1 VERQFH
7 MSGATASGPQSI
19 DRAATLLVHLL
30 DSEGPTTLA
39 ELTDSADLPKSTA
52 SRLLSALERHGLVH
66 QTGQRGSFEPGPA
79 IMRFAHRG
87 AVERSLVELAEPSL
101 EVLSEESGETVNL
114 AVPSSDG
121 VEHLAQVDALHFLG
135 TGHWVGR
142 RVDYHCTANGKV
154 FLAFGAGELPAGRLP
169 RLTPHTVLDR
179 EQLEAELEQI
189 RADDFATAIDELEVG
204 LSAMAAPVRGPT
216 GDVIAALGLSGPT
229 MRLTPSRISGL
240 RPVLTN
246 EARALSGRLS
256 NAKKEERVA

>member
-1 VERQFH
+1 
-7 MSGATASGPQSI
+7 MTNTATAPQSI

-30 DSEGPTTLA
+30 DSEGPATLA
-39 ELTDSADLPKSTA
+39 ELTAAADLPKSTA

-101 EVLSEESGETVNL
+101 QALSEESGETVNL
-114 AVPSSDG
+114 AVPTAFG
-121 VEHLAQVDALHFLG
+121 VEHLAQVDAAHFLG
-135 TGHWVGR
+135 TGQWVDR

-154 FLAFGAGELPAGRLP
+154 FLAFGAAELPPGRLA
-169 RLTPHTVLDR
+169 RLTPHTVVDR
-179 EQLEAELEQI
+179 ELLEPELEQA

-216 GDVIAALGLSGPT
+216 GDVIAALSLSGPS
-229 MRLTPSRISGL
+229 MRLTPSRIAGL
-240 RPVLTN
+240 RPVLTD
-246 EARALSGRLS
+246 EARALSRRLG
-256 NAKKEERVA
+256 NANKEDRAA

>member
-1 VERQFH
+1 MTRT
-7 MSGATASGPQSI
+7 ATAPQSI

-30 DSEGPTTLA
+30 ESEGPTTLA
-39 ELTDSADLPKSTA
+39 ELTEAADLPKSTT

-66 QTGQRGSFEPGPA
+66 QTGQRGTFEPGPA

-101 EVLSEESGETVNL
+101 AALSEESGETVNL
-114 AVPSSDG
+114 AVPGSDG
-121 VEHLAQVDALHFLG
+121 VEHLAQADARHYLG
-135 TGHWVGR
+135 TGQWVGR
-142 RVDYHCTANGKV
+142 RVAYHCTANGKV
-154 FLAFGAGELPAGRLP
+154 FLAFGAAALPDGRLP
-169 RLTPHTVLDR
+169 RLTPHTILDR
-179 EQLEAELEQI
+179 DQLVAELEQI

-216 GDVIAALGLSGPT
+216 GDVIAALSLSGPT

-246 EARALSGRLS
+246 QALELSRRLS
-256 NAKKEERVA
+256 DAKKEEQAA

>member
-1 VERQFH
+1 
-7 MSGATASGPQSI
+7 MSGATASSPQSI

-39 ELTDSADLPKSTA
+39 ELTDAADLPKSTA

-66 QTGQRGSFEPGPA
+66 QAGQRGTFEPGPA

-87 AVERSLVELAEPSL
+87 AVERSLVEFAEPSL
-101 EVLSEESGETVNL
+101 ELLSAESGETVNL
-114 AVPSSDG
+114 AVPGSDG
-121 VEHLAQVDALHFLG
+121 VEHLAQVDAHHFLG

-179 EQLEAELEQI
+179 DQLESELEQI
-189 RADDFATAIDELEVG
+189 RADDFGTAIDELELG

-216 GDVIAALGLSGPT
+216 GDVIAALSLSGPT

-246 EARALSGRLS
+246 EAHALSQRLS
-256 NAKKEERVA
+256 TAKKEERAA